1 MNAIVDV
8 NEDRRARAEAAL
20 AEKPDGVVEAIAAK
34 AEVTPAEILALLPAG
49 AAVSAPAEKFNDI
62 WNELRSWG
70 EVLMIVQTPDIVF
83 EVPGHLPEG
92 TEGHG
97 WFNIHGDS
105 PIGGHIRQDNCASIT
120 FVDRG
125 FHGRR
130 SLSVWFMMRRAA
142 PCSSFSFA
150 AMRTRNFWPIRSPS
164 SKACAIASPPEASRE
179 RSRCAAITQRLRM
192 TRSRTCF

>member
-1 MNAIVDV
+1 MTISLNADKSDGRL
-8 NEDRRARAEAAL
+8 ERAKAAL

-34 AEVTPAEILALLPAG
+34 AEVTPAEILALLPHG

-62 WNELRSWG
+62 WDELRSWG

-105 PIGGHIRQDNCASIT
+105 PIGGHIKKDNCASIT
-120 FVDRG
+120 FIDRE

-130 SLSVWFMMRRAA
+130 SLSVWFMNAGGSAMFKLFVRRDENKELLADQLTKFEA
-142 PCSSFSFA
+142 LRNSFLS
-150 AMRTRNFWPIRSPS
+150 
-164 SKACAIASPPEASRE
+164 
-179 RSRCAAITQRLRM
+179 
-192 TRSRTCF
+192 

>member
-1 MNAIVDV
+1 MSDTPIA
-8 NEDRRARAEAAL
+8 ERARAAL
-20 AEKPDGVVEAIAAK
+20 AEKPDGVVEAIAAT
-34 AEVTPAEILALLPAG
+34 AGVTPADVLAVLPHG
-49 AAVSAPAEKFNDI
+49 AAVSAPAERFIDI

-105 PIGGHIRQDNCASIT
+105 PIGGHIKKDNCATIT
-120 FVDRG
+120 FVDRA

-130 SLSVWFMMRRAA
+130 SLSVWFMNAGGSAMFKLFVRRDENKELLA
-142 PCSSFSFA
+142 
-150 AMRTRNFWPIRSPS
+150 NQL
-164 SKACAIASPPEASRE
+164 SKFEA
-179 RSRCAAITQRLRM
+179 LRD
-192 TRSRTCF
+192 SLLS

>member
-1 MNAIVDV
+1 MSAIAEKTD
-8 NEDRRARAEAAL
+8 ERLERAKAAL

-34 AEVTPAEILALLPAG
+34 AQATPAEILALLPHG

-62 WNELRSWG
+62 WNELRTWG

-105 PIGGHIRQDNCASIT
+105 PIGGHIKKDNCASIT
-120 FVDRG
+120 FIDRE

-130 SLSVWFMMRRAA
+130 SMSVWFMNAGGSAMFKLFVRRDANKELLA
-142 PCSSFSFA
+142 DQLIKFEALRDSFLA
-150 AMRTRNFWPIRSPS
+150 
-164 SKACAIASPPEASRE
+164 
-179 RSRCAAITQRLRM
+179 
-192 TRSRTCF
+192 